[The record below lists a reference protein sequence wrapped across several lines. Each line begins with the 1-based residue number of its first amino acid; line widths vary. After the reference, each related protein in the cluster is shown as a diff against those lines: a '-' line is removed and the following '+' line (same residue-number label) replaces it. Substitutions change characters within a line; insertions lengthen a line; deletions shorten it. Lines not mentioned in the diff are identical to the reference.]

1 MKIKVQRLVEVW
13 VEDTYEVDNLDS
25 DTLQQA
31 VEYDIDS
38 EGNEVLWETLVDRG
52 PYEIYDEKYHLI
64 ENTNDI
70 SCK

>member
-1 MKIKVQRLVEVW
+1 MKIKIQRLVEVW

-31 VEYDIDS
+31 VEYNICS
-38 EGNEVLWETLVDRG
+38 EENEVLWDTMVDRG

-64 ENTNDI
+64 E
-70 SCK
+70 KHK